1 MIVSPSFSLVTVIS
15 FAYHH
20 QTTVF
25 WFGLSTVLQRS
36 NMPDGGYLVGHY
48 WLPNSAFSRTMREIA
63 NTAAQEFNNPNNR
76 GLTIERKA
84 AYSRFQSFA
93 EK

>member
-1 MIVSPSFSLVTVIS
+1 
-15 FAYHH
+15 
-20 QTTVF
+20 
-25 WFGLSTVLQRS
+25 
-36 NMPDGGYLVGHY
+36 MPDGGYLVGHY

-76 GLTIERKA
+76 GLIIERKA

>member
-1 MIVSPSFSLVTVIS
+1 MFLPSSNDRIPRLGCQLFNTVRICQTVDILLVT
-15 FAYHH
+15 
-20 QTTVF
+20 T
-25 WFGLSTVLQRS
+25 G
-36 NMPDGGYLVGHY
+36 
-48 WLPNSAFSRTMREIA
+48 LPNSAFSRTMREIA